1 MLIEKE
7 REEKYGPALISE
19 EKEVRAE
26 ELDPWMM
33 YLYAMKSPATKEKYM
48 MRLGKFLGFVNI
60 NFYPSEY

>member
-1 MLIEKE
+1 VLIEKE

-19 EKEVRAE
+19 EKEVRSE

-33 YLYAMKSPATKEKYM
+33 YLYAMKSPATEKYM
-48 MRLGKFLGFVNI
+48 MRLGKFLGFVNL